1 MDTKGQFSLDLI
13 VAVLVFLVAV
23 QIILS
28 MTSGFE
34 ASQSKIATQNQL
46 RDIAE
51 LTASKLSQLSILS
64 AKGSQLSFEIPLL
77 LVAGKPAQDCKVK
90 VQTRWVNASFKEG
103 VPEQESVSVD
113 FVNNINFNA
122 ASIFDCGKKVACTA
136 SVKSPGTPNEKI
148 VWTCVNV

>member
-34 ASQSKIATQNQL
+34 ASQSRIATQNQL

-51 LTASKLSQLSILS
+51 LTASKVSQLSILS

-77 LVAGKPAQDCKVK
+77 LVAGKPAQDCKVN
-90 VQTRWVNASFKEG
+90 VQKTQISAIFKEG
-103 VPEQESVSVD
+103 TLEEEKVIIDLVD
-113 FVNNINFNA
+113 PGFKNSSNNL
-122 ASIFDCGKKVACTA
+122 DCGKKVDCTA
-136 SVKSPGTPNEKI
+136 DTQGSGANQKI
-148 VWTCVNV
+148 VWECNNV